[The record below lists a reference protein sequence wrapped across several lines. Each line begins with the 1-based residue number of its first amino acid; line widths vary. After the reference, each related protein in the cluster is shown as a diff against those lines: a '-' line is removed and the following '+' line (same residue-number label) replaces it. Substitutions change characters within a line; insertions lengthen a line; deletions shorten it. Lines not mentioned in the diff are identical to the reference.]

1 MTTKNDLLK
10 DIAMLRAEIEALKTD
25 KNTFFQRKPERD
37 DAYLNLI
44 NGQIPVFIKN
54 EKLSLYKKNEPSIV
68 LVEGDNLPALVA
80 FQDKYA
86 GSADVIYIDPP
97 YNTGKDVYTYSDSYK
112 SRLDKHSR
120 WVSFMERRLFLARDL
135 LQETGII
142 MCAIGI
148 EELSRLK
155 LLMDTLFGEEN
166 FVANITWSGSSIN
179 NARFVSTSSD
189 YMLIYAKNIE
199 ATKEASAKWR
209 TQKHGAEQLL
219 EIAEAI
225 WIEVGHDSQKA
236 TKNLRRFYVSDE
248 AKEIFQ
254 IEPGLKMYNAID
266 NEGRLYRASDLS
278 SPSGHGGTYA
288 IVNPHTGTVV
298 AIPKRGWVHSMD
310 TFQEKIDADQIL
322 WNGEG
327 VPSFKRYLKDNL
339 SVVLKD
345 VIQKDRDFANK
356 LLAKQIGRSKFSY
369 PKDHNTLA
377 EWLEYV
383 IPKHRKDDVK
393 SPPLIMDFFAGSG
406 STAHAVA
413 QLNSLDQGNRS
424 CVLVT
429 TNEAGISK
437 EVTAKRIRALLS
449 GEWADEKFHTP
460 LRGSLSYYETQFIE
474 PVRNDTKLVRPLILC
489 TTRYITQIQKTVEML
504 KKNHLIF

>member
-10 DIAMLRAEIEALKTD
+10 SIAMLRAENEALRED

-37 DAYLNLI
+37 HAYVSLLEGNV
-44 NGQIPVFIKN
+44 PVFVKN
-54 EKLSLYKKNEPSIV
+54 EKLSLHKQGEPSIV
-68 LVEGDNLPALVA
+68 LVEGDNLPALIA

-86 GSADVIYIDPP
+86 AAADVIYLDPP

-135 LQETGII
+135 LQDTGII
-142 MCAIGI
+142 MCAIGV

-199 ATKEASAKWR
+199 ATKSASAKWR

-219 EIAEAI
+219 GIAEMI
-225 WIEVGHDSQKA
+225 WVEVGHDSQKA
-236 TKNLRRFYVSDE
+236 TKNLRRFYLSDE

-278 SPSGHGGTYA
+278 SPSGHGGTYS

-298 AIPKRGWVHSMD
+298 AVPKRGWVHSMD

-356 LLAKQIGRSKFSY
+356 LLAKQIGRGKFSY

-377 EWLEYV
+377 EWIEYV
-383 IPKHRKDDVK
+383 IPQHRKDDLE

-413 QLNSLDQGNRS
+413 QLNALDEGNRS

-429 TNEAGISK
+429 TNEAGIAK
-437 EVTAKRIRALLS
+437 EVTAKRIKALIS
-449 GEWADEKFHTP
+449 GEWADGKFHSP
-460 LRGSLSYYETQFIE
+460 LRGSLSYYEMQLIE
-474 PVRNDTKLVRPLILC
+474 PVTTRKFFKPLIPL
-489 TTRYITQIQKTVEML
+489 TLRHIKQLQKTVNSL
-504 KKNHLIF
+504 KNNHLLF